1 MTMSWFTICRN
12 VHINWRNQLTKTLSS
27 PSESQVHNQFS
38 SGERMKKK
46 QHQPENFP
54 HIRKYSLR
62 KNLLPSSIFSTGIQF
77 FFKKLLCS
85 GDTAGTTFRCGPI
98 LLVFND
104 SLAIH
109 IPPHQLV
116 PVATKPNVNVE
127 VGHIYMS
134 PLMLISITVPHSLR
148 DAINHLEYD

>member
-1 MTMSWFTICRN
+1 MSCFNIYRN
-12 VHINWRNQLTKTLSS
+12 VHINWRDQLTKTLSS

-38 SGERMKKK
+38 SGERDDKKK
-46 QHQPENFP
+46 KIKKRAPPESFP

-62 KNLLPSSIFSTGIQF
+62 NNLLLPSAIFSTGIQF

-85 GDTAGTTFRCGPI
+85 GDTASTAFRWVPI

-104 SLAIH
+104 SLATC

-116 PVATKPNVNVE
+116 PVATKPKCKC
-127 VGHIYMS
+127 
-134 PLMLISITVPHSLR
+134 
-148 DAINHLEYD
+148 